1 MPPYQSKMFRPE
13 ETTMLNHIEWY
24 GYKIEVVLCICLVT
38 LVFRL
43 VLLVTW
49 LPHAHVQGAIGLVCL
64 LSVIVI
70 VVTKIARSRVLGIY
84 ACCNYHKLVDI
95 SEKKTAGQT
104 IEMRV
109 PWEVCW
115 WGPCPDSSHALL
127 AVMYTPAAPSSFLYN
142 NACAMDA

>member
-1 MPPYQSKMFRPE
+1 MPPYQSNMFRPE
-13 ETTMLNHIEWY
+13 EATMLNHIEWY

-95 SEKKTAGQT
+95 GEKKN
-104 IEMRV
+104 
-109 PWEVCW
+109 CW
-115 WGPCPDSSHALL
+115 SDHRDEGHLGGMLVGTLPR
-127 AVMYTPAAPSSFLYN
+127 FLSCFASCDVYFSGSLQLSL
-142 NACAMDA
+142 